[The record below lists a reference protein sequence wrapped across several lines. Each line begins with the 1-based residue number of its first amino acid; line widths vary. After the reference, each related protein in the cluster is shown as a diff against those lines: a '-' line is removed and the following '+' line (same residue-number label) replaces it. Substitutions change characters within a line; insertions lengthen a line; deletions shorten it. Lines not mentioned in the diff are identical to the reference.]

1 MGWESICAMT
11 ALQLRAELAAGHLSA
26 REILQAHLEAIEH
39 WNPTVNAIV
48 TLDVEGARRRAA
60 AADQAQ

>member
-26 REILQAHLEAIEH
+26 REILQLPCAS
-39 WNPTVNAIV
+39 P
-48 TLDVEGARRRAA
+48 RR
-60 AADQAQ
+60 